1 MKRVSLS
8 RAAAWT
14 LCIATLAAPLTAP
27 QAQQQQQPTLRLPT
41 VALATGAHYKLVRAN
56 DVTYRIDTRSGEVG
70 MFMMSGSY
78 SWHKMLDNAAP
89 AAAAAPGSFDLI
101 EVSGKSVIR
110 MDLRT
115 GTTWMV
121 VAKQGLPELQKV
133 VN

>member
-1 MKRVSLS
+1 M
-8 RAAAWT
+8 
-14 LCIATLAAPLTAP
+14 
-27 QAQQQQQPTLRLPT
+27 
-41 VALATGAHYKLVRAN
+41 ALAGSANYKLVRAN

-70 MFMMSGSY
+70 MFMMTGAY
-78 SWHKMLDNAAP
+78 SWHKVVDNAAP
-89 AAAAAPGSFDLI
+89 AAAAAPDSFDLI

-121 VAKQGLPELQKV
+121 VSKQGLPELQKV